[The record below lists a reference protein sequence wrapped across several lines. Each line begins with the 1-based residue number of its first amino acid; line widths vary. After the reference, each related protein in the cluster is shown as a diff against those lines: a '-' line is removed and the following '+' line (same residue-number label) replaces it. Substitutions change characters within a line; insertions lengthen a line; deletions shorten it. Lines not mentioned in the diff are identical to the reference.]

1 MIDFRFVCTLG
12 ITPRDFRL
20 LLRELKDKDN
30 DIRPFENV
38 LISPL
43 FSKPETFSLIKEL
56 KKEGIIK
63 NLYFDSG
70 GYQVQ
75 KGVIRYYSLYNQ
87 LLRFYK
93 KNDWADFYVLPDNPP
108 TSLDNPE
115 QVQLKVH
122 MTVEGGRQ
130 FYWELP
136 SHLREK
142 TIGVA
147 QGRKLDEIH
156 YCLENYKQLGIKY
169 LGFGSFG
176 TRGSDSSVNILDE
189 RSIESIAFI
198 RRYYNQFQLHTF
210 GVGNPPT
217 AYILS
222 NLGVTSF
229 DSSGWIK
236 AAAYGNI
243 YFPFTRAYNVSF
255 NRIEKGN
262 GTLSEDA
269 FYQLKDMTGHECP
282 FCQDFYEISKS
293 RDKRML
299 HNLLSMVE
307 TVEAID
313 EHLQARSVI
322 SQWSPK
328 YSKFFKIG
336 MVK

>member
-1 MIDFRFVCTLG
+1 MANLRFVCTLS
-12 ITPRDFRL
+12 IAPRDFRL
-20 LLRELKDKDN
+20 LLRELKYQNVTVK
-30 DIRPFENV
+30 PFENV

-43 FSKPETFSLIKEL
+43 FSRPETIRLVKKLKED
-56 KKEGIIK
+56 GTIK

-75 KGVIRYYSLYNQ
+75 KGVIGYHALYNQ
-87 LLRFYK
+87 LLRFYQE
-93 KNDWADFYVLPDNPP
+93 NDWADYYVLPDYPP
-108 TSLDNPE
+108 TSLDSSE
-115 QVQLKVH
+115 QIQQKVCL
-122 MTVEGGRQ
+122 TVEGGRQ

-142 TIGVA
+142 TIGVV
-147 QGRKLDEIH
+147 QGRDLDEVY
-156 YCLENYKQLGIKY
+156 YCLVNYKRLGIKQ

-176 TRGSDSSVNILDE
+176 TRGSDSGVNILDE
-189 RSIESIAFI
+189 RSLESIAFI
-198 RRYYNQFQLHTF
+198 RRRYPEIRLHTF

-222 NLGVTSF
+222 NMGVASF

-255 NRIEKGN
+255 KRIEKGN
-262 GTLSEDA
+262 GTLSEDT
-269 FYQLKDMTGHECP
+269 FLQLKDLTGHECP
-282 FCQDFYEISKS
+282 FCREFREISRS
-293 RDKRML
+293 RDKRVL

-313 EHLQARSVI
+313 EHLQAQSVI
-322 SQWSPK
+322 SQWSPN
-328 YSKFFKIG
+328 YSKLLKVG
-336 MVK
+336 KV